1 MQIGGHDIGVCSWSL
16 RPKDLGELVA
26 HMQALDLRHVQLAL
40 RPILFL
46 DDKRKHQE
54 LGHLR
59 NAGVTIT
66 AGMIEFPGEDYASI
80 EIIRRTGGYV
90 PDDQWSTRKRLS
102 EQAARLANELGVKMV
117 STHVGFVPHPG
128 EKGYREMVSRI
139 GEVAASF
146 KAHDVDLLMETGQER
161 ADELLQFLNDLRAQ
175 GAANVYVN
183 FDPAN
188 MILYGAGDP
197 VAAIQTLGPHIRHVH
212 VKDGT
217 ASANPGK
224 DWGEE
229 GPFGTGQVDVK
240 AFLSALK
247 SVGYTGP
254 LVIEREAGNQRL
266 EDVRT
271 AVETLKQTS
280 AGTAAG
286 APGGR

>member
-16 RPKDLGELVA
+16 KPKDLGELVG
-26 HMQALDLRHVQLAL
+26 HMKELGLGHVQLAL
-40 RPILFL
+40 RPLLFL

-59 NAGVTIT
+59 NAGVTVT
-66 AGMIEFPGEDYASI
+66 SGMIEFPGEDYASI

-90 PDDQWSTRKRLS
+90 PDDLWPTRKRLS
-102 EQAARLANELGVKMV
+102 EQAARLAHEMGVTMV

-128 EKGYREMVSRI
+128 QPGYDEMVGRI

-146 KAHDVDLLMETGQER
+146 KQHGVDLLMETGQER
-161 ADELLQFLNDLRAQ
+161 AEELLQFLADLRRR
-175 GAANVYVN
+175 GAANVFVN

-197 VAAIQTLGPHIRHVH
+197 IAAVRTLGPHVRHVH

-217 ASANPGK
+217 ASTAPGRE
-224 DWGEE
+224 WGAEV
-229 GPFGTGQVDVK
+229 PFGTGQVDVK

-247 SVGYTGP
+247 SVGYAGP
-254 LVIEREAGNQRL
+254 LVIEREAGDDRMG
-266 EDVRT
+266 DVKTAIRT
-271 AVETLKQTS
+271 LRQ
-280 AGTAAG
+280 AAG
-286 APGGR
+286 A